1 VKTETDGTY
10 AVTPSHTACLPSHR
24 PYGSTTR
31 QVSFF
36 LLPLFVGAFLLYAG
50 TEAARAKEALPERSF
65 LRLTSTTIC
74 CVAQGVKPDN
84 PASEARKNTAPLT
97 LDQLVDLAI
106 NHHPSVSAKR
116 ADLDVARAEL
126 EVARHAF
133 YPTPAVQ
140 LQQGRSSNGPLISLQ
155 QPLWTGGRLRAGVD
169 AAGAHTMAA
178 DLAIIEAQFALALRV
193 ANAYQVWLQAHRRIA
208 VFIASIKQLAVYG
221 ERIDRR
227 VQGGTS
233 AEVDRSLVRTRL
245 LQAKSDLTTA
255 KAAEQ
260 AALVQLS
267 QTVGHILRSN
277 ALHAPKAGI
286 TEPAVPALT
295 NLLTDAI
302 ERNASLRR
310 IALDIATN
318 QHETEQKRAALWP
331 TIGLRAEHQRSNAV
345 GGNSNSKD
353 NRLFVVLEYTP
364 GAGLSARMQ
373 IDAQL
378 ARTQSLSESAETA
391 KRDLVERIAIEYQ
404 DYFASQSR
412 QQSLQG
418 LLVANRDVLASY
430 DRLFL
435 AGKREWL
442 DVVNAARELM
452 QIEVTDADLS
462 AQQDGA
468 LYRLR
473 LLAGEQPWLSRA
485 PASVSVDTP
494 VERLFDAVNQKISQ

>member
-1 VKTETDGTY
+1 
-10 AVTPSHTACLPSHR
+10 
-24 PYGSTTR
+24 
-31 QVSFF
+31 
-36 LLPLFVGAFLLYAG
+36 
-50 TEAARAKEALPERSF
+50 
-65 LRLTSTTIC
+65 
-74 CVAQGVKPDN
+74 
-84 PASEARKNTAPLT
+84 
-97 LDQLVDLAI
+97 
-106 NHHPSVSAKR
+106 
-116 ADLDVARAEL
+116 
-126 EVARHAF
+126 
-133 YPTPAVQ
+133 
-140 LQQGRSSNGPLISLQ
+140 
-155 QPLWTGGRLRAGVD
+155 
-169 AAGAHTMAA
+169 
-178 DLAIIEAQFALALRV
+178 
-193 ANAYQVWLQAHRRIA
+193 
-208 VFIASIKQLAVYG
+208 
-221 ERIDRR
+221 
-227 VQGGTS
+227 
-233 AEVDRSLVRTRL
+233 VRTRL

-277 ALHAPKAGI
+277 TLHAPKAGL

-404 DYFASQSR
+404 DYFAGQSR

-435 AGKREWL
+435 AGKRGWL

-494 VERLFDAVNQKISQ
+494 FERLFDAVNQKISQ